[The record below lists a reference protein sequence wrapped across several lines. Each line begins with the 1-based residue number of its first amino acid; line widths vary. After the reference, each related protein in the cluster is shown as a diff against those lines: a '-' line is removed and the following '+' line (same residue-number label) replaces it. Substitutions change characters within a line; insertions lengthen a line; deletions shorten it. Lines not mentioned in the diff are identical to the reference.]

1 MTLVG
6 RSVIAVSTYG
16 STEETDGISLYTR
29 SFKPNYSQCLFIEQD
44 GLNDPQ
50 AQNFKLVSWAAV
62 RAALDPPNCDRR
74 EMSHRPIPMPQ
85 DRYAKT

>member
-44 GLNDPQ
+44 GLN
-50 AQNFKLVSWAAV
+50 
-62 RAALDPPNCDRR
+62 
-74 EMSHRPIPMPQ
+74 
-85 DRYAKT
+85 